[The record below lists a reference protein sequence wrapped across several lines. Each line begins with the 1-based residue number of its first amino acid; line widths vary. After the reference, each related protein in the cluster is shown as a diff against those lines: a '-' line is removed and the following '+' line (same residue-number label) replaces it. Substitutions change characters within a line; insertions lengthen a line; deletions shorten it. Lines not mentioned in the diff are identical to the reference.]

1 MLLNLLSRALS
12 LSLQP
17 ALGLL
22 ESCSI
27 FLINLA
33 AIQSFNGTIFLFFFF
48 LTKCPL
54 QQRSTIDQISP
65 RLILARFRFSKFF
78 SQINEQYATI
88 FFEIFDPRNSLYS
101 RSLLHPNYFSRN
113 PNNGKWYGK
122 TDLLVEERRER
133 IGRRDPMGPIS
144 GQCLSRSTAKCP
156 KATISKLREYPTIS
170 NLAEEARQD
179 FAETSFATVPSFYS
193 RPSRRLRNQCR
204 KILGQNFFHLPSQL
218 FTSRIFN
225 LIEFRTIYYCSSN
238 KYACESFSLYQ
249 TV

>member
-1 MLLNLLSRALS
+1 MLLNLLSRALSRS

-122 TDLLVEERRER
+122 TGLLVEERRER

-156 KATISKLREYPTIS
+156 KL
-170 NLAEEARQD
+170 
-179 FAETSFATVPSFYS
+179 
-193 RPSRRLRNQCR
+193 
-204 KILGQNFFHLPSQL
+204 L
-218 FTSRIFN
+218 FLN
-225 LIEFRTIYYCSSN
+225 
-238 KYACESFSLYQ
+238 YANTQ
-249 TV
+249 R

>member
-101 RSLLHPNYFSRN
+101 RSLYIPITFHEIRTMVSGMEKRVSLLKKEGRGQVGVTPWDPLAVSVYLGLPQNVQKLLFLNYANTQR
-113 PNNGKWYGK
+113 
-122 TDLLVEERRER
+122 
-133 IGRRDPMGPIS
+133 
-144 GQCLSRSTAKCP
+144 
-156 KATISKLREYPTIS
+156 
-170 NLAEEARQD
+170 
-179 FAETSFATVPSFYS
+179 
-193 RPSRRLRNQCR
+193 
-204 KILGQNFFHLPSQL
+204 
-218 FTSRIFN
+218 
-225 LIEFRTIYYCSSN
+225 
-238 KYACESFSLYQ
+238 
-249 TV
+249 

>member
-1 MLLNLLSRALS
+1 MLYAFESPLSRS
-12 LSLQP
+12 LSLFATRARP
-17 ALGLL
+17 L

-101 RSLLHPNYFSRN
+101 RSLYIPITFHEIRTMVS
-113 PNNGKWYGK
+113 GK